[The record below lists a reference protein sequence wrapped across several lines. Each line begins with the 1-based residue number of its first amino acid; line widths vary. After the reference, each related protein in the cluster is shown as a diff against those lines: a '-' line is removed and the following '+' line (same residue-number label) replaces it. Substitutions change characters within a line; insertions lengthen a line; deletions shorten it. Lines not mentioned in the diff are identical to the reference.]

1 MSQLAGKT
9 AIVTGGGTGIGR
21 ATVLALA
28 KLGCHVVVNYRRS
41 RAAAETTAREAREL
55 GARSIA
61 LAADVAEDV
70 ACRYL
75 ATTAMREFGRIDL
88 LINNA
93 GTTRFIQAADL
104 DEVNAEDWRQM
115 MAINVMGAFQCARAV
130 APHMQSGD
138 GGQIINISSVSS
150 LTGKGSSIPYTASK
164 AALNNLTLS
173 LARTLAPKIR
183 VNAVAPGFV
192 TGRWLEEGYGESY
205 EAVKRWVE
213 KKNAL
218 KRVCSP
224 EDVAEAIL
232 SLAAGSQLITG
243 QILVC
248 DGGTLLSG

>member
-1 MSQLAGKT
+1 MTRLTGKT

-28 KLGCHVVVNYRRS
+28 RLGCHVVVNYQRS
-41 RAAAETTAREAREL
+41 RANAEITAHEARDL
-55 GARSIA
+55 GVRAIA
-61 LAADVAEDV
+61 FAADVAEDV

-75 ATTAMREFGRIDL
+75 ASAAMREFGQIDL
-88 LINNA
+88 LVNNA
-93 GTTRFIQAADL
+93 GTTRFIKAADL
-104 DEVNAEDWRQM
+104 DEVGEDDWQQVMRV
-115 MAINVMGAFQCARAV
+115 NVMGSFQCARAV
-130 APHMQSGD
+130 APHMQAGE

-173 LARTLAPKIR
+173 LARVLAPKIR
-183 VNAVAPGFV
+183 VNAIAPGFV
-192 TGRWLEEGYGESY
+192 TGRWLEEGYGDSY

-224 EDVAEAIL
+224 EDVAEAIV
-232 SLAAGSQLITG
+232 SLAAGPPMITG
-243 QILVC
+243 QILIC
-248 DGGTLLSG
+248 DGGTMLGT